1 MFCDS
6 REPWPVLE
14 NGVVSRVRAM
24 EKVILA
30 ETPVTRAAAVDFEAL
45 VNAHARF
52 VFKIAFAIVRN
63 VEDAEDVVQ
72 ETYFRAFRSGDVNKV
87 ERMRAWLARIA
98 WRLAVDRIRR
108 RYASRQE
115 ERSED
120 LLPLLPTKAVGA
132 EEALLNAE
140 RQALLDRLLRALPR
154 DLRETLQLATVE
166 GMTSAEVAEL
176 LGIEESSVRT
186 RLSRAR
192 KQLKEKLTALM
203 DGYYGA

>member
-1 MFCDS
+1 
-6 REPWPVLE
+6 
-14 NGVVSRVRAM
+14 M

-30 ETPVTRAAAVDFEAL
+30 ETPLTRAAAVDFEAL

-52 VFKIAFAIVRN
+52 VFKIAFSIVRN
-63 VEDAEDVVQ
+63 AEDAEDVVQ
-72 ETYFRAFRSGDVNKV
+72 ETFFRAFRSGDVNKV

-108 RYASRQE
+108 RSTNRRD

-120 LLPLLPTKAVGA
+120 LLLLLPANAVGA

-140 RQALLDRLLRALPR
+140 RQALLERLLRALPH

-186 RLSRAR
+186 RVSRAR
-192 KQLKEKLTALM
+192 KQLKERLAAM
-203 DGYYGA
+203 MEGNYGP

>member
-1 MFCDS
+1 
-6 REPWPVLE
+6 
-14 NGVVSRVRAM
+14 M

-30 ETPVTRAAAVDFEAL
+30 ETPLARAAAVDFEAL

-63 VEDAEDVVQ
+63 TEDAEDVVQ
-72 ETYFRAFRSGDVNKV
+72 ETFFRAFRSGDVNKV

-108 RYASRQE
+108 RSTNRRD

-120 LLPLLPTKAVGA
+120 LLPLLAAKGVGA
-132 EEALLNAE
+132 EETLLNAE

-192 KQLKEKLTALM
+192 KQLKERLAALM
-203 DGYYGA
+203 EGNYGPRTMGPTNRRMA